1 MIHFNGSF
9 PSMLR
14 STKGWLRFRFSDNIV
29 YKAFNK
35 PCVFCMLLLILSDL
49 IMLKINCEWYK
60 LQSSSTYFQK
70 SPITAVLHP
79 QIILSTKF
87 LNALNRCPP
96 LRFRYQIPY
105 PNKTTGFQ
113 YSKLIFNIYFSLYS
127 PHIDH
132 VQILNLQ
139 CTYLNLFTVFSCL
152 PQQIITPC
160 INTQQRMKILPYMIP
175 SSQHLSLF

>member
-1 MIHFNGSF
+1 M
-9 PSMLR
+9 
-14 STKGWLRFRFSDNIV
+14 KGLQIGLFHSVSGKGTN
-29 YKAFNK
+29 AFVII
-35 PCVFCMLLLILSDL
+35 PMCPTHHLHLILLNL
-49 IMLKINCEWYK
+49 IILAISNNEYK
-60 LQSSSTYFQK
+60 LQSSSTYFQQ

-79 QIILSTKF
+79 QIILSIKF

-113 YSKLIFNIYFSLYS
+113 YSKLICNIYFSLNS

-132 VQILNLQ
+132 VQALNLQ
-139 CTYLNLFTVFSCL
+139 CTYLNLFTVFTCF

-160 INTQQRMKILPYMIP
+160 INTQQHMKILPYMIP